1 MKKRKKYRYENIIT
15 KENQKIIKKTLDYS
29 FSHVIIIHM
38 CINFIIPSKRQ
49 NMQWFHLTEDIAVM
63 KDIGLILESILL
75 ECIHCLRGKV
85 GKT

>member
-1 MKKRKKYRYENIIT
+1 
-15 KENQKIIKKTLDYS
+15 
-29 FSHVIIIHM
+29 
-38 CINFIIPSKRQ
+38 
-49 NMQWFHLTEDIAVM
+49 MQWFHLTENIAIM